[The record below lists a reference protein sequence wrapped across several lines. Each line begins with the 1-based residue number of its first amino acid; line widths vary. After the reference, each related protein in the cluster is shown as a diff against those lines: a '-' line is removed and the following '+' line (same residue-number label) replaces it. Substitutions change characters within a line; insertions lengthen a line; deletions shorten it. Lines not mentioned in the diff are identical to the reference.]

1 MLDRG
6 WAVIVDFLEGSNAL
20 VDQSW
25 VVSLGD
31 VVPGC
36 SLALV
41 EGNVRV
47 GGELAVSHISGEAA
61 SSEDGESEGNYF
73 LGEELGAAV
82 SGHIPSFAHVTNA
95 SRALRQVPKRFSYVP
110 AENEELSF
118 VRS

>member
-73 LGEELGAAV
+73 LGEELGAAEDSADV
-82 SGHIPSFAHVTNA
+82 GDWVEGSWSESHCC
-95 SRALRQVPKRFSYVP
+95 LW
-110 AENEELSF
+110 
-118 VRS
+118 